1 MVEKDVIGNETQLV
15 VFKLGT
21 EEFGVDI
28 AQVREIIRVGD
39 ITRIPGAPRYV
50 DGVINLRGQVTTV
63 INLRNRLGLEGK
75 DMDGN
80 ARIMI
85 LEVNKNVIGVIV
97 DSVTEV
103 KNLAATQIEAL
114 PEALSTTVSSKYIQG
129 VGKLEGRLLILVDL
143 KQVIMTTSARSPR
156 APPLDHKDTK
166 DHKTQRVKKRDTER
180 LFMPSL
186 PSCLL
191 AI

>member
-28 AQVREIIRVGD
+28 SQVREIIRVGD
-39 ITRIPGAPRYV
+39 ITRIPGSPRYV

-63 INLRNRLGLEGK
+63 VNLRNRLGLDGK
-75 DMDGN
+75 AMDGN

-85 LEVNKNVIGVIV
+85 LEVDKNIVGVIV

-103 KNLAATQIEAL
+103 KNLTRPQIETL
-114 PEALSTTVSSKYIQG
+114 PDALSSTVSSKYIQG
-129 VGKLEGRLLILVDL
+129 VGKLDGRLLILVDL
-143 KQVIMTTSARSPR
+143 KQVI
-156 APPLDHKDTK
+156 KD
-166 DHKTQRVKKRDTER
+166 DISQVVKGA
-180 LFMPSL
+180 M
-186 PSCLL
+186 
-191 AI
+191 A

>member
-28 AQVREIIRVGD
+28 SQVREIIRVGD
-39 ITRIPGAPRYV
+39 ITRIPGSPRFV

-63 INLRNRLGLEGK
+63 VNLRNRLGLDGK

-85 LEVNKNVIGVIV
+85 LEVDKNVIGVIV

-103 KNLAATQIEAL
+103 KNLTKTQIETL

-129 VGKLEGRLLILVDL
+129 VGKLDGRLLILVDL
-143 KQVIMTTSARSPR
+143 KLVIKDDISQV
-156 APPLDHKDTK
+156 
-166 DHKTQRVKKRDTER
+166 VKGA
-180 LFMPSL
+180 M
-186 PSCLL
+186 
-191 AI
+191 A

>member
-28 AQVREIIRVGD
+28 SQVREIIRVGD
-39 ITRIPGAPRYV
+39 ITRIPGSPRYV

-63 INLRNRLGLEGK
+63 VNLRNRLGLDGK
-75 DMDGN
+75 AMDAN

-85 LEVNKNVIGVIV
+85 LEVDKNVIGVIV

-103 KNLAATQIEAL
+103 KNLIASQIEAL
-114 PEALSTTVSSKYIQG
+114 PDALSTTVSSRYIQG
-129 VGKLEGRLLILVDL
+129 VGKLEARLLILIDL
-143 KQVIMTTSARSPR
+143 KLVIKDDIQLGAKSA
-156 APPLDHKDTK
+156 A
-166 DHKTQRVKKRDTER
+166 
-180 LFMPSL
+180 
-186 PSCLL
+186 
-191 AI
+191 A

>member
-15 VFKLGT
+15 VFRLGT

-39 ITRIPGAPRYV
+39 ITRIPGSPRYV

-63 INLRNRLGLEGK
+63 VNLRHRLGLDGK
-75 DMDGN
+75 AMDGN

-85 LEVNKNVIGVIV
+85 LEVDKSVVGVIV

-103 KNLAATQIEAL
+103 KNLAQTQIEGL
-114 PEALSTTVSSKYIQG
+114 PDALSTTVSSKYIQG

-143 KQVIMTTSARSPR
+143 KHVIKDDIGQLSKSAM
-156 APPLDHKDTK
+156 A
-166 DHKTQRVKKRDTER
+166 
-180 LFMPSL
+180 
-186 PSCLL
+186 
-191 AI
+191 